1 MKEYWT
7 KFAKAIDERPIRERV
22 LILLIACAVVATLLH
37 SLLLESVLAQ
47 RKRLVLE
54 AQNDRAEIVK
64 MTAQLQSLA
73 RNQAVDPDVHL
84 RTRLSDLE
92 ARQAQL
98 QRQIDAQSADLV
110 PPEKMSAVLEK
121 LLANTPRLR
130 LVEIKTL
137 PRSSISLDQGPARQ
151 EAAKAGDAR
160 REAADEKK
168 PAVIYRYG
176 MEVTMRGSYLD
187 FLAYLKE
194 IESLPVRMFWDK
206 LSLSAKD
213 YPNVTMRFTVY
224 TISLEKVW
232 LTV

>member
-1 MKEYWT
+1 MKAYWK
-7 KFAKAIDERPIRERV
+7 KFASRIDERATRERV
-22 LILLIACAVVATLLH
+22 LILLIACAVVATLAQ
-37 SLLLESVLAQ
+37 SLLLDPVLAE
-47 RKRLVLE
+47 RKRLALE
-54 AQNDRAEIVK
+54 TQNDQAEIGR
-64 MTAQLQSLA
+64 MTTQVQSLA
-73 RNQAVDPDVHL
+73 RNMAVDPDVL
-84 RTRLSDLE
+84 LKARLSELE

-110 PPEKMSAVLEK
+110 PPEKISAVLEK
-121 LLANTPRLR
+121 LLANSPRLQ

-137 PRSSISLDQGPARQ
+137 PRSSINIDQGPAKQ
-151 EAAKAGDAR
+151 EASKAGDTK
-160 REAADEKK
+160 RESADEKK
-168 PAVIYRYG
+168 TAVIYRYG
-176 MEVTMRGSYLD
+176 MEVIMRGSYLD

-206 LSLSAKD
+206 LNLSAKD